1 MKIRFYAQHN
11 NLSSVECWN
20 FPDYLVTAKV
30 YYKKLL
36 KMVFKPAT
44 GKIGENSLFI
54 SLLFNKHSATLNS
67 MWQLKNAS
75 FPFSCSKMYLFILL
89 EDIYLHLNCIEI
101 RGCANFL

>member
-44 GKIGENSLFI
+44 GKIYMNWRGTVYSFHCFLINI
-54 SLLFNKHSATLNS
+54 V
-67 MWQLKNAS
+67 QL
-75 FPFSCSKMYLFILL
+75 
-89 EDIYLHLNCIEI
+89 
-101 RGCANFL
+101 